1 MRKERWREGK
11 RTRANKNERQ
21 ECFFP
26 RRERLRG
33 LEREFKQSTERE
45 GEVDNNKELVI
56 VQVFA
61 KSFGRIS
68 KE

>member
-33 LEREFKQSTERE
+33 LEREFNKVLKGKER
-45 GEVDNNKELVI
+45 LI
-56 VQVFA
+56 II
-61 KSFGRIS
+61 KSW
-68 KE
+68 